1 MSKEALSPCS
11 FSNVS
16 RTKEQF
22 GIDLSLTQ
30 ERDYREIEQVEH
42 RRRKFWYY
50 YWVPPG
56 ISKNVIRQ
64 EMQDKLQREWDKR
77 VLSLSWR
84 FLDLVCFAKAPV
96 KRCQKHS
103 GHSVF
108 VRARKSSQLGG
119 TLSSRRNQIVSNTL

>member
-1 MSKEALSPCS
+1 M

-30 ERDYREIEQVEH
+30 ERDYWEIEQVEH

-56 ISKNVIRQ
+56 ISKNMIRQ
-64 EMQDKLQREWDKR
+64 EMQGKLQREWD
-77 VLSLSWR
+77 LNECFPSL
-84 FLDLVCFAKAPV
+84 D
-96 KRCQKHS
+96 
-103 GHSVF
+103 
-108 VRARKSSQLGG
+108 
-119 TLSSRRNQIVSNTL
+119 VS

>member
-1 MSKEALSPCS
+1 M

-30 ERDYREIEQVEH
+30 ERDYWEIEQVEH
-42 RRRKFWYY
+42 RRRKFWYD

-64 EMQDKLQREWDKR
+64 EMQGKLQREWD
-77 VLSLSWR
+77 LNECFPSL
-84 FLDLVCFAKAPV
+84 D
-96 KRCQKHS
+96 
-103 GHSVF
+103 
-108 VRARKSSQLGG
+108 
-119 TLSSRRNQIVSNTL
+119 VS